1 MLFEDD
7 EAGPIGVQV
16 ESAPVSKSEVPTNFR
31 APSTKSDSPPPV
43 FHPLAYRGVV
53 AEWPIELREK
63 WGRRANELEESGLT
77 WRDAE
82 TQAFIEVW
90 SLARAQQAPSS
101 PESAPQLSQAA
112 QN

>member
-1 MLFEDD
+1 MLYVDD
-7 EAGPIGVQV
+7 ETGSLEAPV
-16 ESAPVSKSEVPTNFR
+16 ESTPLLKSEAPPSFQVP
-31 APSTKSDSPPPV
+31 ATKSDSPPPV

-53 AEWPIELREK
+53 AEWPIDLREK

-90 SLARAQQAPSS
+90 SVARAQQAPPSL
-101 PESAPQLSQAA
+101 ETAGQLSAA
-112 QN
+112 EQN